1 MDACAALAETADRLA
16 TAGHSSRRFLV
27 ELGSVAGGVRTGPLW
42 FIDAGLGGRNV
53 FHGRGFRRHLD
64 DGTDGQARH
73 FAGLVAVS
81 ARLGAPLTRW
91 LSVHAGRDAPDSAD
105 GRLTESAITFTSGI
119 RTGALEQ
126 GSAAEWI
133 RRELCASCG

>member
-1 MDACAALAETADRLA
+1 MDACAALAETVEHLA
-16 TAGHSSRRFLV
+16 TSGHSSRRFLV
-27 ELGSVAGGVRTGPLW
+27 ELGSAAGGVRTGPLW

-53 FHGRGFRRHLD
+53 LHGRGFRRRLD

-73 FAGLVAVS
+73 FAGLVVVC

-91 LSVHAGRDAPDSAD
+91 LSVHVGRDAPDSAD
-105 GRLTESAITFTSGI
+105 GRLTESAVAFASGI
-119 RTGALEQ
+119 RNGTLEQ
-126 GSAAEWI
+126 SSAAEWI